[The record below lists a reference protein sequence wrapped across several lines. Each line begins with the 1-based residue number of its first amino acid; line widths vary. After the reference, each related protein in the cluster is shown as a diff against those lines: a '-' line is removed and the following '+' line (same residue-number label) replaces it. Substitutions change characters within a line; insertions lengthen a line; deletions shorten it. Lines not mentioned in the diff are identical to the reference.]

1 MSENNTNTEKQVS
14 FALSPDIP
22 KQIWKA
28 VFTSDSPEFA
38 DFYFDTVYRNEYTLL
53 LTLSG
58 QPAAHLQM
66 LPCEMVYCG
75 QTIKANYLSGVS
87 TLPQFRG
94 KGCMDALMRR
104 AFYELYQNGT
114 VISTLI
120 PAKPDIYLKYGY
132 RFTYFLDKS
141 TVSNTRCFTHLY
153 ETTSLTTLDS
163 IYQSCFGQYNMRVV
177 RTPKHWETILYEHRY
192 FEKGRLFVTDG
203 AYALVSFYPKTP
215 LIKELGYLNETAR
228 QKMLHALTGSFGT
241 LELLLPGGKTPFAQ
255 SRVISV
261 QAVLDILRQRNSF
274 TPFTLQV
281 TDPYIEQNNRCYRI
295 TPEQISVCESADI
308 KLDIAE
314 FTRCISGDAEI
325 ASKLDAKCRKFF
337 PENNNYMNLMLN

>member
-1 MSENNTNTEKQVS
+1 MSENNTNFKKEIS
-14 FALSPDIP
+14 FAKTPEIP

-38 DFYFDTVYRNEYTLL
+38 DFYFDTVYRNEYTLIL
-53 LTLSG
+53 KLSG

-94 KGCMDALMRR
+94 MGCMDALMRR
-104 AFYELYQNGT
+104 AFSELYQNGT

-132 RFTYFLDKS
+132 QFTHFLDKRI
-141 TVSNTRCFTHLY
+141 VSNKQRLNHLY
-153 ETTSLTTLDS
+153 ETTSLSTLDS
-163 IYQSCFGQYNMRVV
+163 IYQSCFGWYNMRIV

-215 LIKELGYLNETAR
+215 LVKELGYLNETAR
-228 QKMLHALTGSFGT
+228 QKMLHALTDNFGT

-255 SRVISV
+255 SRVINV
-261 QAVLDILRQRNSF
+261 QAVLDILRQRQSF
-274 TPFTLQV
+274 VSFSLQI
-281 TDPYIEQNNRCYRI
+281 TDPYIEQNNRCYRV
-295 TPEQISVCESADI
+295 TPEQISFCETADF
-308 KLDIAE
+308 KLDITE
-314 FTRCISGDAEI
+314 FTCCISGDSE
-325 ASKLDAKCRKFF
+325 SFSRLDGNLKAFF
-337 PENNNYMNLMLN
+337 PANQNYMNLMLN